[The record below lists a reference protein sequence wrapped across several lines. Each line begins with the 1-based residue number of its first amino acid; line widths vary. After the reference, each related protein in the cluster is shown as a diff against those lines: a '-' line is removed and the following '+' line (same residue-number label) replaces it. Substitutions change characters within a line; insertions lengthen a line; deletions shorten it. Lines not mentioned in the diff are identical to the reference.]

1 MLPPLVI
8 GTLVQCIN
16 MPLVRAT
23 ITIQNPKCELQ
34 TVGAALRH
42 IHSTRGIE
50 GTPKSVVYNQQSVSH
65 TFMTYGLLLYS
76 YMEYLNH
83 NNVYLPTAAKISLSA
98 VSFLTFYTFQ
108 GLWHGVSAGILKT
121 VPKYVTAIVVKDFME
136 DHLPHADSK
145 DKVSKF
151 CLDHIQLI
159 LYCACTTFYAT
170 IGAFRFV

>member
-50 GTPKSVVYNQQSVSH
+50 GTPTINSVQSTICDEQSVTH
-65 TFMTYGLLLYS
+65 TSLTSDALLYGVLKSQQCILPNSCKNLTLSCFISCFLYFLRSLAWSVSRNTENSPKVCHS
-76 YMEYLNH
+76 YR
-83 NNVYLPTAAKISLSA
+83 
-98 VSFLTFYTFQ
+98 
-108 GLWHGVSAGILKT
+108 
-121 VPKYVTAIVVKDFME
+121 
-136 DHLPHADSK
+136 
-145 DKVSKF
+145 
-151 CLDHIQLI
+151 C
-159 LYCACTTFYAT
+159 
-170 IGAFRFV
+170 